1 MPFTS
6 TLDAATGRIKIR
18 MVDIQT
24 ENYRVGRRY
33 MLRLRREDF
42 EDPHELAKLAA
53 TAGITLDEFKRQFEY
68 VVEDEPPPIQFYGS
82 IPPPESTPLP
92 PGLES

>member
-1 MPFTS
+1 
-6 TLDAATGRIKIR
+6 